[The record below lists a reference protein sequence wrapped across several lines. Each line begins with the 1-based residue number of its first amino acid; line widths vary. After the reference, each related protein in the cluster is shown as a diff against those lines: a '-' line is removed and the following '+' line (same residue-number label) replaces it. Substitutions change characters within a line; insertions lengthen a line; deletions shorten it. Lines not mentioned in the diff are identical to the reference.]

1 MHDGEDET
9 PKEVFMLVKR
19 TFAALLGAGFLAA
32 SLTAAMAQEGGS
44 GGSDPAGRQDIK
56 KDQSGDRT
64 TPRSTEP
71 SQSPREQPK

>member
-1 MHDGEDET
+1 MSVR
-9 PKEVFMLVKR
+9 K
-19 TFAALLGAGFLAA
+19 TFATLLGAGFLAA
-32 SLTAAMAQEGGS
+32 GLTVAMAQEGSS